1 MNFSFE
7 TKNSYILKI
16 SQLSS
21 KIYQLS
27 YLFIIKLRSRA
38 GTRIKLF
45 RNYLNYYNI
54 LYDIS
59 CKIQLQNKNRTGKVH
74 EYFRLIQDRSFSVQ
88 KCFFHGKKHIYFI
101 QYYLNYNMAHAR
113 AYRTRCIKHFQY
125 TFTCIRLFIVNIV

>member
-7 TKNSYILKI
+7 MKNSYILKI

-45 RNYLNYYNI
+45 RNYLNYYNS

-59 CKIQLQNKNRTGKVH
+59 CKIQLQNKNRTGKV
-74 EYFRLIQDRSFSVQ
+74 
-88 KCFFHGKKHIYFI
+88 C
-101 QYYLNYNMAHAR
+101 M
-113 AYRTRCIKHFQY
+113 
-125 TFTCIRLFIVNIV
+125 NILD